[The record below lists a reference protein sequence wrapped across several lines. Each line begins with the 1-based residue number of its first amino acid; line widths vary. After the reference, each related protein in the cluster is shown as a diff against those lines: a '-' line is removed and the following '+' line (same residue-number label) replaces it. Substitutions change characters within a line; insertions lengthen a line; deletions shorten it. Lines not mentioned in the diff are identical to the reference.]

1 MYIVKR
7 RRAARPLSRRIPSPP
22 LPAGNVSRRRKNPG
36 APPSQQKFT
45 SAAAATEYFFSARH
59 DLEEFSTICDKKSR
73 IYGSDIM
80 ELSDDYRYTKCEQ
93 KTLLYLSM
101 LIVNIKELFLDV
113 AIQ

>member
-1 MYIVKR
+1 
-7 RRAARPLSRRIPSPP
+7 
-22 LPAGNVSRRRKNPG
+22 
-36 APPSQQKFT
+36 
-45 SAAAATEYFFSARH
+45 
-59 DLEEFSTICDKKSR
+59 
-73 IYGSDIM
+73 M